1 VVHLHRQVA
10 DSDAG
15 GHGLGLGRLL
25 GAGTAAERLE
35 RREDSFMVS
44 GGTSSIL
51 VCIRSCGGA
60 GGGLLMVQLVHCPLE
75 ERARIFHM
83 SIHN

>member
-1 VVHLHRQVA
+1 
-10 DSDAG
+10 
-15 GHGLGLGRLL
+15 
-25 GAGTAAERLE
+25 
-35 RREDSFMVS
+35 MVS

-60 GGGLLMVQLVHCPLE
+60 GGGLLMVQLIHCPLE